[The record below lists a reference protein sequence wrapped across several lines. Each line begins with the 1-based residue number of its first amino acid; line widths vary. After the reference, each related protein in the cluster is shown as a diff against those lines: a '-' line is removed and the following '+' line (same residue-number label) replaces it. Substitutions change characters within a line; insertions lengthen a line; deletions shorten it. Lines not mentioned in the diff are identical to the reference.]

1 MNKHLTLKNFIKEKR
16 KEKKLTQTELAE
28 LIGSTKNTISA
39 LETGQ
44 FAPSAYVAALLC
56 NALDCTFEE
65 LFTLDL
71 ED

>member
-1 MNKHLTLKNFIKEKR
+1 MNKHLILKNSIKEKR
-16 KEKKLTQTELAE
+16 KERKLTQTELAE
-28 LIGSTKNTISA
+28 MIGSTKNTISA

-56 NALDCTFEE
+56 KVLDCTFEE

>member
-1 MNKHLTLKNFIKEKR
+1 MNKHLILKNSIKEKR

-28 LIGSTKNTISA
+28 MIGSTKNTISA

-56 NALDCTFEE
+56 KVLDCAFEE
-65 LFTLDL
+65 LFFLDL